1 MLVCALLASG
11 IGDAFAQDAGTLL
24 REQERRQQAPK
35 VERLPA
41 PAIEERK
48 PQLPETPE
56 AGPVVEVRDI
66 RFTGKTSLLTQAER
80 VAFVRQVQGQRLGI
94 AGLGKL
100 TDEITEALQ
109 HKGALLARAVIPPQD
124 ITGGIVTIDI
134 AEGRLEK
141 AEYERAKSVRVH
153 ESLLDGFIKR
163 DVDAQAPTKAE
174 LESALLGMNALPG
187 VTVRSR
193 LVPGGAPDTSRLIV
207 GVQEAPRVSATL
219 GGDNAGT
226 PSTGSAEGSA
236 TVAFTDLTGF
246 GDQTRLST
254 VDSQGQTFG
263 QADFSMPIGSTGL
276 AGTAS
281 YGYLDYR
288 NLTAL
293 GRSANL
299 RGRAQFASAGLA
311 YSLLRSRNL
320 DLRLSGVA
328 NWSALID
335 DSVAG
340 QLDDKRI
347 GSGTFSLSADTRD
360 ALLGGGLSALN
371 LAWTI
376 GNLDLSRNASSTA
389 ADAAGLRT
397 QGNFQRVNASATRI
411 QALPSGFS
419 LLSRFTG
426 QWSNKNLDTS
436 ESFVLGG
443 PYGVRAYPVGEAR
456 GDMGWLGT
464 LELRYDV
471 PLASRLGQFQLV
483 SFVDGGRVWI
493 DKSPDGVPPANA
505 CGCNAYDLYGAGLGV
520 RWTRK
525 DLSFSVTWA
534 RALGSNP
541 GRAIDGTNSD
551 GGRARQQLWLQGAI
565 QF

>member
-1 MLVCALLASG
+1 MT
-11 IGDAFAQDAGTLL
+11 DAFAQDAGTLL

-35 VERLPA
+35 LERQPA
-41 PAIEERK
+41 PAIEEH
-48 PQLPETPE
+48 QQQGPETPE
-56 AGPVVEVRDI
+56 TGPVIEVKDL
-66 RFTGKTSLLTQAER
+66 RFTGKVSLLTQAER
-80 VAFVRQVQGQRLGI
+80 AAFVGKVKGLRLGM

-100 TDEITEALQ
+100 TAEITEALQ
-109 HKGALLARAVIPPQD
+109 RKGALLARAVMPPQD
-124 ITGGIVTIDI
+124 VTGGVVTIDI
-134 AEGRLEK
+134 VEGRLEK
-141 AEYERAKSVRVH
+141 TEFERGKGVRIH

-163 DVDAQAPTKAE
+163 DVDAGAPTKAE
-174 LESALLGMNALPG
+174 LETALLGMNALPG

-193 LVPGGAPDTSRLIV
+193 LVPGGAPDASRLIV
-207 GVQEAPRVSATL
+207 GVQEAPLVSATL

-226 PSTGSAEGSA
+226 PSTGSGEGSA
-236 TVAFTDLTGF
+236 TLALTDLTGL

-254 VDSQGQTFG
+254 VDSQGQKFG
-263 QADFSMPIGSTGL
+263 QVDFSVPIGSTGL

-293 GRSANL
+293 GRSADL
-299 RGRAQFASAGLA
+299 RGHAQFASAGLA

-328 NWSALID
+328 NWNALVD

-340 QLDDKRI
+340 QLDDKRV
-347 GSGTFSLSADTRD
+347 GSGTFSVSADMRD
-360 ALLGGGLSALN
+360 ALLGGGASALN
-371 LAWTI
+371 LAWTT
-376 GNLDLSRNASSTA
+376 GDLDLSRNASSMA
-389 ADAAGLRT
+389 ADASGLRT

-419 LLSRFTG
+419 LLSRFSG
-426 QWSNKNLDTS
+426 QWSDKNLDTS

-471 PLASRLGQFQLV
+471 PLTSRIGQVQLV
-483 SFVDGGRVWI
+483 SFVDGGRVWVN
-493 DKSPDGVPPANA
+493 KHPDGVPPANA

-525 DLSFSVTWA
+525 DLSLSVTWA
-534 RALGSNP
+534 RALGDNP
-541 GRAIDGTNSD
+541 GRALDGTNSD
-551 GGRARQQLWLQGAI
+551 GGRARQQLWLQGVI